1 MLSPEEV
8 LKEHPFFE
16 GISDEHLEFLVSVA
30 RPLHIEAN
38 RFLFRQGSS
47 ADCFLVLHNGDM
59 ALELHVGAK
68 GARIIQTVGPGEVV
82 GWSWLYPPHRWM
94 YDGRALNIVVA
105 DEADD
110 MNLVDLFWS
119 LSEALPSAMYDG
131 RALNTVDCL
140 CLNGEQVRT
149 RMADD
154 HDFGYEILNR
164 FGDVIVQALN
174 RTRLQLLDVYGN
186 GG

>member
-8 LKEHPFFE
+8 LKEHPFFK

-30 RPLHIEAN
+30 RPLRIEGN
-38 RFLFRQGSS
+38 HFLFRQGSA

-59 ALELHVGAK
+59 ALELHFGAK

-94 YDGRALNIVVA
+94 YDGRALN
-105 DEADD
+105 
-110 MNLVDLFWS
+110 
-119 LSEALPSAMYDG
+119 
-131 RALNTVDCL
+131 TVDCL
-140 CLNGEQVRT
+140 CLDGEQVRT
-149 RMADD
+149 RMAED
-154 HDFGYEILNR
+154 HGFGYEVLNR
-164 FGDVIVQALN
+164 FGEVIVEALN

>member
-30 RPLHIEAN
+30 SPLHIEAN

-94 YDGRALNIVVA
+94 YDGRALNTI
-105 DEADD
+105 
-110 MNLVDLFWS
+110 
-119 LSEALPSAMYDG
+119 
-131 RALNTVDCL
+131 DCL

-154 HDFGYEILNR
+154 HDLGYEILNR

>member
-30 RPLHIEAN
+30 RPMHIEAN

-68 GARIIQTVGPGEVV
+68 GARIVQTVGPGEVV

-94 YDGRALNIVVA
+94 YDGRALNTI
-105 DEADD
+105 
-110 MNLVDLFWS
+110 
-119 LSEALPSAMYDG
+119 
-131 RALNTVDCL
+131 DCL
-140 CLNGEQVRT
+140 CLDGEQVRT

>member
-8 LKEHPFFE
+8 LKGHPFFE
-16 GISDEHLEFLVSVA
+16 GVSDEHLDFLVSVA
-30 RPLHIEAN
+30 RPLHVEAN
-38 RFLFRQGSS
+38 RFLFRQGAD
-47 ADCFLVLHNGDM
+47 ADCFLVVHNGDL

-94 YDGRALNIVVA
+94 YDGRALNTI
-105 DEADD
+105 E
-110 MNLVDLFWS
+110 
-119 LSEALPSAMYDG
+119 
-131 RALNTVDCL
+131 CL

-154 HDFGYEILNR
+154 HDFGYEILKR
-164 FGDVIVQALN
+164 FGDVIVQAFN